1 MKAFLL
7 LFLSNSLRTIKSIN
21 NGKKEGVKKTP
32 KKPPSCKKQGNYKDL
47 WNVSVKYTQNVES
60 EIVFKKESVLPTIYM
75 ILTLPS
81 VEEAFWMKSQV
92 HR

>member
-1 MKAFLL
+1 MAFLL
-7 LFLSNSLRTIKSIN
+7 LFLSNSLRTIKGIN
-21 NGKKEGVKKTP
+21 NGKKEGGKKK
-32 KKPPSCKKQGNYKDL
+32 KKPLSCKKQGNYQDL

-60 EIVFKKESVLPTIYM
+60 EIVFKKQSVLPTICM